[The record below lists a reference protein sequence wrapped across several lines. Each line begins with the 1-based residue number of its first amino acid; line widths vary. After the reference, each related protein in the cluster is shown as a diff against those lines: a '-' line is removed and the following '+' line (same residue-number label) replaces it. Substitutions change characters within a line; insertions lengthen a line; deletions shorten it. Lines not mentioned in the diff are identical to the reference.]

1 VDHHDAEFVA
11 EEFWRVMAAMPHI
24 RVVHVIYSFGIGGLE
39 KGITTLINHGSDD
52 IAHIIISLCG
62 TKDSEKLLKKPA
74 QIICLD
80 KQGGNSPRFIW
91 DVAVDAPEKGPARY
105 LPDPAVPDCAEYKP

>member
-1 VDHHDAEFVA
+1 MIKVA
-11 EEFWRVMAAMPHI
+11 H
-24 RVVHVIYSFGIGGLE
+24 VVYSFGIGGLE

-52 IAHIIISLCG
+52 TAHIIISLCG

-80 KQGGNSPRFIW
+80 KQGGNFRSF
-91 DVAVDAPEKGPARY
+91 AV
-105 LPDPAVPDCAEYKP
+105 LF